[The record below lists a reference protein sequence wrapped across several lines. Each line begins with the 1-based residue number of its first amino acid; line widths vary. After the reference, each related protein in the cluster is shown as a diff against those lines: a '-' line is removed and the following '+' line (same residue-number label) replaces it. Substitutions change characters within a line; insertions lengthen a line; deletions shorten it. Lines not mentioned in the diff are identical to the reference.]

1 MIKQSNYFE
10 LKLAT
15 ANYGTCNED
24 VEFIQESNDNNK
36 IQIQFIRE
44 EYTFVMKR
52 KKEKKKVV
60 EELNHIPK
68 KTRTIW
74 LEGEA

>member
-24 VEFIQESNDNNK
+24 VEFIQESHDNNK

-44 EYTFVMKR
+44 EYTFVMKKKKR
-52 KKEKKKVV
+52 KKKSRR
-60 EELNHIPK
+60 
-68 KTRTIW
+68 RT
-74 LEGEA
+74 